1 MSKTKKAIEVINFI
15 DEAKSKH
22 NLAVD
27 KDCSNLKS
35 KLESLGYKVLDFS
48 KLLSDEEVNR
58 LLIENKVQ
66 YFMTKNKDDFVVF
79 RNALPSPTY
88 HLIGLSSSV
97 FGNVDQLARVI
108 EKAIMFDSRIKGAPN
123 LLDIDSIYMNN
134 LSKLIKKEKTSQR
147 NKER

>member
-1 MSKTKKAIEVINFI
+1 MSKIRKAIEVINFLG
-15 DEAKSKH
+15 EAKSKYS
-22 NLAVD
+22 LAVD
-27 KDCSNLKS
+27 EDSSNLKS
-35 KLESLGYKVLDFS
+35 KLEGLGYKVLSFP
-48 KLLSDEEVNR
+48 KGLSHDDVNM
-58 LLIENKVQ
+58 LLIDNKVK
-66 YFMTKNKDDFVVF
+66 YFMTKNKDDFVKF
-79 RNALPSPTY
+79 RNVTPSPTY
-88 HLIGLSSSV
+88 HLLRLSSSV

>member
-1 MSKTKKAIEVINFI
+1 MSKTKKTIDVINFL

-48 KLLSDEEVNR
+48 KGLSHDDVNM
-58 LLIENKVQ
+58 LLIDNKVK

-88 HLIGLSSSV
+88 HLIRLSSSV
-97 FGNVDQLARVI
+97 FGNVDQLARTV

-123 LLDIDSIYMNN
+123 VLDIDSIYMNN
-134 LSKLIKKEKTSQR
+134 LSKLIKREKTSQR
-147 NKER
+147 NKEK